1 MIIVTGGAG
10 FIGSN
15 IVASICSDL
24 NQKVIVCDK
33 FESDQKWK
41 NLSNSLVE
49 DIVYPEQLNEFL
61 EKFSSEIK
69 VIIHMGAIS
78 STTVTDSELAIS
90 TNYKFPKF
98 LWEWSTNNQVPF
110 FYASSAATYG
120 NGDNGFDDDN
130 DIQKFQSLSP
140 LNLYGWS
147 KHLFDL
153 WVLNQINNSLACPPR
168 WAGLKFFNVYGQNE
182 YHKED
187 MQSLIA
193 KNFKNVMSGNPVKLF
208 KSYQSDYADG
218 GQLRDFIYVNDC
230 VSVINWLL
238 TGNRLSKIY
247 NVGTGVARS
256 FNDLITCLGN
266 SIGKTPV
273 IEFID
278 MPDDIKNNY
287 QYFTQAKIE
296 NIQNAGYDKPFTSL
310 EDGVDN
316 YVKNY
321 LNTDN
326 PYR

>member
-15 IVASICSDL
+15 IVASLCSDL
-24 NQKVIVCDK
+24 NKKVIVCDI
-33 FESDQKWK
+33 FESDKKWK
-41 NLSNSLVE
+41 NLSNSLFE
-49 DIVYPEQLNEFL
+49 DIIFPEQLNEFL
-61 EKFSSEIK
+61 EKFSNQIE
-69 VIIHMGAIS
+69 VIIHMGAVS
-78 STTVTDSELAIS
+78 STTVTDSELAIN
-90 TNYKFPKF
+90 TNYKFPKY
-98 LWEWSTNNQVPF
+98 LWEWSAKNKIPF

-120 NGDNGFDDDN
+120 NGDNGFNDDN
-130 DIQKFQSLSP
+130 DIHKFQNLSP

-153 WVLNQINNSLACPPR
+153 WVLKQINNSLPSPPR

-182 YHKED
+182 YHKGN

-193 KNFKNVMSGNPVKLF
+193 KNFKNVMNGKPVNLF
-208 KSYQSDYADG
+208 KSYDSKYADG
-218 GQLRDFIYVNDC
+218 EQLRDFIYVNDC

-238 TGNRLSKIY
+238 SGNRPSMIY

-256 FNDLITCLGN
+256 FNDLIQCMGS
-266 SIGKTPV
+266 SIGKTPA

-278 MPDDIKNNY
+278 MPADIQKNY
-287 QYFTQAKIE
+287 QYFTQAKTE
-296 NIQNAGYDKPFTSL
+296 NIQKAGYDRPFTSL
-310 EDGVDN
+310 EEGVDI

-321 LNTDN
+321 LITNN